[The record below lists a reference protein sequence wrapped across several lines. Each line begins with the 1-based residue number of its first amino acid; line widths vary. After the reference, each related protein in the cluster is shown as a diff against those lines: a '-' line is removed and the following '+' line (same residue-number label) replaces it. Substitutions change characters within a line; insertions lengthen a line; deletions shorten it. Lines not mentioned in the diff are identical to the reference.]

1 MTHARQFSVR
11 MTHLQPPAAVLDA
24 GRLVASASSVRSPT
38 FATVAWLS
46 IATTVWPLAGTP
58 RCNSAPSVVSAET
71 GFRIPLIN
79 TPGFVL
85 AALGL
90 WSSFRCPGVA
100 FSVELTDLDWGSWEG
115 SLPGS
120 SSLGGEGKSSPR
132 RLHLSIQA
140 SAGIQELTG
149 GKNSI
154 NFFGIRDFSSPSVR
168 GGLAHS
174 GPPKWPTLSPPPA
187 EYRGCS
193 AVVVS
198 EVDRSGVQR

>member
-1 MTHARQFSVR
+1 MPDALLLTLLPSFLR
-11 MTHLQPPAAVLDA
+11 PPPPLP
-24 GRLVASASSVRSPT
+24 GFPFRPP
-38 FATVAWLS
+38 
-46 IATTVWPLAGTP
+46 PLADTP
-58 RCNSAPSVVSAET
+58 RCNSAPSVASAET
-71 GFRIPLIN
+71 GFRIPLTN

-90 WSSFRCPGVA
+90 CASLCCPGVA

-132 RLHLSIQA
+132 RLHLSILA

-154 NFFGIRDFSSPSVR
+154 NFFGVGDFSSPSAC

-174 GPPKWPTLSPPPA
+174 GPPKWPTLSPPPTFCLC
-187 EYRGCS
+187 YLRHCWS
-193 AVVVS
+193 
-198 EVDRSGVQR
+198 